1 MGESSHDLFQ
11 HSCLHEKL
19 ILWGNTYYLTKGIP
33 NQEKFGKCWVKE
45 IFNLNRKIGNK
56 DVLYNMGNIVN
67 IL

>member
-1 MGESSHDLFQ
+1 MNWKYT

-19 ILWGNTYYLTKGIP
+19 ILWGNTHYLRKEFH

-45 IFNLNRKIGNK
+45 IFNLNLNRKIGNK
-56 DVLYNMGNIVN
+56 DVLYNMGNIAN

>member
-1 MGESSHDLFQ
+1 MTYF
-11 HSCLHEKL
+11 
-19 ILWGNTYYLTKGIP
+19 NTVVSMKNSFCGVTHITWQNEFH